1 MKNNFGVIVLNVY
14 LVCVMAWMIVM
25 LLVAIAHPFL
35 KRLAACQIETQR
47 RTMMDSKIRVIAL
60 FVVLSLL
67 GTPVLSLAKA
77 GSGYRGGRGSSQ
89 GDGMSANNVGSRGSR
104 TFDQN
109 GFKPIER
116 SNASPG
122 SSAGTSRAAG
132 PGAPQ
137 TAAAPPVAQ
146 PSFFQRNPVLSGIA
160 AGLAGS
166 WIGHML
172 FGATSSL
179 ATTQEGAGPGSNH
192 EDASSSG
199 PSAGLLLL
207 LMAVAVAGVYYI
219 YKRRNG
225 NLSPALTGFRNAGPV
240 RSEPPAWVPP
250 SVGVLSPLSS
260 SEPRLTAAD
269 EEEFRRLLVE
279 IQTAWSRQ
287 DISRLL
293 RVATSEMCQ
302 YFSDKLAENVSR
314 GVENR
319 VEGVVVVDADV
330 REVWAEGTRFYATV
344 LLRWKAR
351 DYVQSLA
358 KPSSELSDA
367 GEAADRELSEFAEAW
382 TFVKHQDG
390 KWLLSAIQE
399 MS

>member
-1 MKNNFGVIVLNVY
+1 
-14 LVCVMAWMIVM
+14 
-25 LLVAIAHPFL
+25 
-35 KRLAACQIETQR
+35 
-47 RTMMDSKIRVIAL
+47 MDSKIRVIAL
-60 FVVLSLL
+60 LVVLSLL
-67 GTPVLSLAKA
+67 GTPVLGLAKA
-77 GSGYRGGRGSSQ
+77 GSGYRGGRGASQ
-89 GDGMSANNVGSRGSR
+89 GGGMSANSVGSRGSR
-104 TFDQN
+104 GIDQN

-116 SNASPG
+116 SSILPG
-122 SSAGTSRAAG
+122 SAAGTPRASG
-132 PGAPQ
+132 PVAPPN
-137 TAAAPPVAQ
+137 AAVPPVA
-146 PSFFQRNPVLSGIA
+146 PSSFFQRNPVLSGIA

-172 FGATSSL
+172 FGATSAPAAVHEGSGNP
-179 ATTQEGAGPGSNH
+179 AKQEDGNAS
-192 EDASSSG
+192 SSSG

-207 LMAVAVAGVYYI
+207 LMALAVSGGYYD

-225 NLSPALTGFRNAGPV
+225 SFSPALTGFKSAGPV

-260 SEPRLTAAD
+260 SEPQLTAAD

-287 DISRLL
+287 DTSRLR
-293 RVATSEMCQ
+293 RVATPEMCR
-302 YFSDKLAENVSR
+302 YFSDKLAENVSQ

-319 VEGVVVVDADV
+319 VEDVAVMRADV
-330 REVWAEGTRFYATV
+330 REAWVEDARLYATV
-344 LLRWKAR
+344 LMHWKAR
-351 DYVQSLA
+351 DFVQSLA

-367 GEAADRELSEFAEAW
+367 GEIADRGLSESAEAW

-399 MS
+399 TR

>member
-1 MKNNFGVIVLNVY
+1 
-14 LVCVMAWMIVM
+14 MI
-25 LLVAIAHPFL
+25 
-35 KRLAACQIETQR
+35 
-47 RTMMDSKIRVIAL
+47 DSKIRVITL
-60 FVVLSLL
+60 LVLLSLF

-77 GSGYRGGRGSSQ
+77 GGGYRGGRGSSQ
-89 GDGMSANNVGSRGSR
+89 SGSMSSNSVGSRGSR

-122 SSAGTSRAAG
+122 SAAGTPRAAG
-132 PGAPQ
+132 PVSPQ

-146 PSFFQRNPVLSGIA
+146 PSFFQRNPVMSGIA

-172 FGATSSL
+172 FGATSSP
-179 ATTQEGAGPGSNH
+179 AATQEGAGNPSNH
-192 EDASSSG
+192 EDGSSSG

-207 LMAVAVAGVYYI
+207 LMAVAVAGVYYV

-225 NLSPALTGFRNAGPV
+225 SLSPDFTGFGSASPPP
-240 RSEPPAWVPP
+240 RSEPPTWVPP
-250 SVGVLSPLSS
+250 SVGVLSPLAS
-260 SEPRLTAAD
+260 SEPKLTAAD

-287 DISRLL
+287 DISRL
-293 RVATSEMCQ
+293 RRGATPEMCQ
-302 YFSDKLAENVSR
+302 YFSDKLAENVSQ

-319 VEGVVVVDADV
+319 VEDVVVTRAEV
-330 REVWAEGTRFYATV
+330 RESWAEDARLYATV
-344 LLRWKAR
+344 LMQWKAR
-351 DYVQSLA
+351 DFVQSLA

-367 GEAADRELSEFAEAW
+367 GEVADRGLSEFAEAW

-399 MS
+399 IS